1 MPELMND
8 AEKAVPVGA
17 PMAPEAIVSQPTN
30 TLSKTETRASEM
42 FDSMP
47 MWRKYVIVF
56 ATSWTTLAACFS
68 STSLLSAST
77 EIAVDLH
84 TTPEVVSLSTA
95 GMLFAIGLSSFV
107 WSPIA
112 AIVGRKLAYNACV
125 AVLFSFTIGA
135 AVAPNMPVFV
145 TMRVLSGL
153 QGCYFHV
160 AGQTII
166 AEYFPPVQR
175 GTANGFFLAGTVL
188 GPPLGPL
195 VAGIMMTYS
204 TWRSVLW
211 LQVAM
216 IGLAFMLAL
225 FFVPASRTDAPAL
238 TLNLRGR
245 TALAQFNPLPVFKQ
259 MTYPNIIMTHLSCGF
274 LSWSQY
280 SILSAPRH
288 ILVTR
293 FGLTSPLSS
302 GLFYLAPATGFLLG
316 TIVGGRY
323 SDMTVRR
330 YIKIRGERLPQ
341 DRLNAGMLSF
351 FLVIPTASLVYGW
364 GLQYGPTSRAALA
377 LPIVTS
383 FFTAAG
389 LLAAFASLNTY
400 CAEAFPKKRRE
411 VIAGKYLIQ
420 YTFSACSS
428 AGVVPLMEAIGIGPT
443 ATISTVLV
451 LAAGGLTFVTARYA
465 SSMVE
470 RVDGKDAR
478 PRAAWS
484 WPKMIST
491 EAVFPIA
498 TIGPRR

>member
-17 PMAPEAIVSQPTN
+17 PMAPEAIVSQPPN
-30 TLSKTETRASEM
+30 TLSKTETRASEI

-112 AIVGRKLAYNACV
+112 A
-125 AVLFSFTIGA
+125 
-135 AVAPNMPVFV
+135 
-145 TMRVLSGL
+145 
-153 QGCYFHV
+153 
-160 AGQTII
+160 
-166 AEYFPPVQR
+166 VQR

-259 MTYPNIIMTHLSCGF
+259 MTYPNIIMTRCITSKEADRLHQHLSCGF

-330 YIKIRGERLPQ
+330 YIKTRGERLPQ

-411 VIAGKYLIQ
+411 VIAGKYLVQ

-470 RVDGKDAR
+470 RVDAKDAR